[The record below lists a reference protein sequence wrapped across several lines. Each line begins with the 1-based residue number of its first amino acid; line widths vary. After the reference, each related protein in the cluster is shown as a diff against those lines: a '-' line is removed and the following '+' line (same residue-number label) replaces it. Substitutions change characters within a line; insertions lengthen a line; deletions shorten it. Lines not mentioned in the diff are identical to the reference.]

1 MVAEGHLSVTSPPFP
16 ALSAFSA
23 VAVNSRESIGTKLT
37 RQLSWSCPMENAL
50 QDYLSKPGGI
60 LFLILMIP
68 LSGLIIGGLAR
79 WIMPGPDPMSIGKT
93 ILLGIAGSLVGGLV
107 AAIFRLSPTT
117 HPFWVFL
124 LEVGGALLLLAG
136 VRYRRKTTGNLRLR

>member
-1 MVAEGHLSVTSPPFP
+1 
-16 ALSAFSA
+16 
-23 VAVNSRESIGTKLT
+23 
-37 RQLSWSCPMENAL
+37 METTL

-60 LFLILMIP
+60 LFLIVMIP

-93 ILLGIAGSLVGGLV
+93 IILGIAGSFVGALI
-107 AAIFRLSPTT
+107 AAIFRLSPVT

-124 LEVGGALLLLAG
+124 LEIGGALLLLAV
-136 VRYRRKTTGNLRLR
+136 VRHRRRTAGSLRLR